1 MTDARKENN
10 VTIERH
16 AQTVGIGL
24 ITLALAWGGSTMRQM
39 YDAQIA
45 QKVAIDNIQ
54 NSMVDL
60 KADIKDVRD
69 QLAEVDARFKDVP
82 TNREVDARF
91 DSVVQRLNSLERSD
105 NVRPVRAR

>member
-1 MTDARKENN
+1 MTTADKESK

-16 AQTVGIGL
+16 VQTVGIGL
-24 ITLALAWGGSTMRQM
+24 ITVALAWGGSTMRQI

-45 QKVAIDNIQ
+45 QKASIESIQ

-69 QLAEVDARFKDVP
+69 QLANVP

-91 DSVVQRLNSLERSD
+91 ENLTRRVELMERH
-105 NVRPVRAR
+105 VK